1 MHAEQTH
8 AAQLVAELARREL
21 SGAERARERPEARK
35 PGRPGTRPET
45 RPEKT
50 LVRVAAGDGRV
61 RAGATEREGRLG
73 HDGSLVGGRKVGL
86 LARGGAVAARA
97 FIVEVGFGCGRDL
110 DGEMRMMM
118 MVRSEAG
125 DFLLV
130 GTRALLVG
138 VAGIGREAGA
148 VFPDQELGFL
158 VMH

>member
-35 PGRPGTRPET
+35 PGRPGTRPE
-45 RPEKT
+45 ET

-86 LARGGAVAARA
+86 LARGGAVAAHA

-110 DGEMRMMM
+110 DGEMMMMMM

>member
-35 PGRPGTRPET
+35 PGRPGTRPE
-45 RPEKT
+45 ET

-110 DGEMRMMM
+110 DGEMRMI
-118 MVRSEAG
+118 RSEAG

>member
-35 PGRPGTRPET
+35 PGRPGTRPE
-45 RPEKT
+45 ET

-61 RAGATEREGRLG
+61 RAGATEGEGRLG

-110 DGEMRMMM
+110 DGEMRM
-118 MVRSEAG
+118 VRSEAG

>member
-35 PGRPGTRPET
+35 PGRPGTRPE
-45 RPEKT
+45 ET

-110 DGEMRMMM
+110 DGEMRM
-118 MVRSEAG
+118 VRSEAG

>member
-35 PGRPGTRPET
+35 PGRPGTRPE
-45 RPEKT
+45 EA

-110 DGEMRMMM
+110 DGEMRM
-118 MVRSEAG
+118 VRSEAG